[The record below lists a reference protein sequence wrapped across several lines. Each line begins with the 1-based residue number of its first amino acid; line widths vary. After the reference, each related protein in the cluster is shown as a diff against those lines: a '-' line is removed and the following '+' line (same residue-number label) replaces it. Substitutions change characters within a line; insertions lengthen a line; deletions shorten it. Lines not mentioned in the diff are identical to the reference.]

1 MNKNNSTLLGDGST
15 AGGPAVVVAVKS
27 GDIAA
32 ALRLIESGAD
42 VNAQDAM
49 LDSAFLYSGANGFND
64 VVRACLAHGADLSRT
79 NRFGGIAL
87 IPASERGHVE
97 TVRILLEAGSAV
109 NHVNRLGWTALHE
122 AIVLSDGGPRQQEIV
137 RLLLEHGADPRLP
150 DRDGVEPLA
159 LATALGY
166 DALAEIIREALVP

>member
-1 MNKNNSTLLGDGST
+1 MTRNS
-15 AGGPAVVVAVKS
+15 PAVVVAVKN
-27 GDIAA
+27 GDLDA
-32 ALRLIESGAD
+32 ALRLIEGGAD
-42 VNAQDAM
+42 VNAHDAM
-49 LDSAFLYSGANGFND
+49 LDSVFLYSGANGFND
-64 VVRACLAHGADLSRT
+64 LVRACLSHGADLART

-122 AIVLSDGGPRQQEIV
+122 AIVLSDGGARQQQIV

-150 DRDGVEPLA
+150 DKDGVEPLDLA
-159 LATALGY
+159 LTLGY
-166 DALAEIIREALVP
+166 DDLADIIREALD